1 MGVTGILIEVTGFE
15 AWGAA
20 GFGGTGGGEP
30 LSESRAWDLESS
42 LGASLD
48 SLPLDSLPLD
58 SLPLDSLPLDSLLGD
73 SSLGSGVG
81 DFFGESP
88 PVAREIELLKMICNK
103 YRKRG

>member
-1 MGVTGILIEVTGFE
+1 MTGILIEVTGFE

-48 SLPLDSLPLD
+48 SLPLDSL
-58 SLPLDSLPLDSLLGD
+58 LGD
-73 SSLGSGVG
+73 SSLVSGVG

-88 PVAREIELLKMICNK
+88 VAREIELLKMFCNK
-103 YRKRG
+103 YVSLND